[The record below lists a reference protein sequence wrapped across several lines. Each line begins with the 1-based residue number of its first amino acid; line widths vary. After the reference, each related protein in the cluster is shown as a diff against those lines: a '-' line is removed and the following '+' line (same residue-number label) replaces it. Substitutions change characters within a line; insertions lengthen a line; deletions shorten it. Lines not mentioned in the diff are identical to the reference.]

1 MRGDRRPLALVV
13 RSKLT
18 LIVMVPPRPGR
29 GWGERGLDM
38 AEVGGDSATRGTPG
52 TDKGGL
58 GAERRRRQ
66 LMPEQI

>member
-1 MRGDRRPLALVV
+1 MHGDRRPFALVV

-18 LIVMVPPRPGR
+18 LIVMVPPRPGQ

-38 AEVGGDSATRGTPG
+38 AEVGGGDSATPG
-52 TDKGGL
+52 TAKGEL

>member
-38 AEVGGDSATRGTPG
+38 AEVGG
-52 TDKGGL
+52 GG
-58 GAERRRRQ
+58 
-66 LMPEQI
+66 